1 MKPRIVAL
9 TTGAL
14 LATATAVALGAGP
27 SPSITGSMLGT
38 GALIVPSSTT
48 VRLSRSNGFV
58 MESANVPPGATFG
71 WHYHRTPIV
80 VAITAGTLTL
90 YDSSGTKCTPHRYGP
105 EQGFVEPARHIHMAR
120 NEGTTTVSLYATYI
134 GVPPSLRANPNNLDV
149 NNQKRPSKCPA
160 SVQ

>member
-1 MKPRIVAL
+1 MKPHIIAL
-9 TTGAL
+9 ITGAL
-14 LATATAVALGAGP
+14 LATAAAAAFAAGP
-27 SPSITGSMLGT
+27 SPSITGGVSGT
-38 GALIVPSSTT
+38 GVLIAPSSTT
-48 VRLSRSNGFV
+48 VHLSRSSGFV
-58 MESANVPPGATFG
+58 MENATVPPGATFG

-90 YDSSGTKCTPHRYGP
+90 YDSGGPKCTPHRYGP
-105 EQGFVEPARHIHMAR
+105 EQGFVEPANHVHMAR

-134 GVPPSLRANPNNLDV
+134 GVPRGLRANPNNLDV